1 MLAAFPEDG
10 PPFGEPI
17 TWAGHLH
24 GAGFVCIVLFGMTGI
39 VATAVALRRNVAWRG
54 YSAIS
59 VIAAVAAFFFRFVL
73 AFHQAPAHEIVCN
86 FRKICEALRFSTT
99 EIEVLGRVSG
109 YALLA
114 CTPAVRGRRPSP
126 ALHAR
131 RRARHRTRPGPY
143 STGPVG
149 DLAAMPT
156 VTWPGHG
163 EGRRAWIA
171 SVGGSDHVRSDHP
184 PRWGSPGLGFVGSG
198 PSPEVKARFLMSG
211 SDEGRSRHV
220 RAGGPFARSKT
231 GCL

>member
-54 YSAIS
+54 S
-59 VIAAVAAFFFRFVL
+59 
-73 AFHQAPAHEIVCN
+73 
-86 FRKICEALRFSTT
+86 
-99 EIEVLGRVSG
+99 
-109 YALLA
+109 
-114 CTPAVRGRRPSP
+114 RPSP
-126 ALHAR
+126 SSPLWPPSSSSLSSLSTKRQPMKSCATSKDMRGLEILNHRDRGARQSLELCAPCLHAGR
-131 RRARHRTRPGPY
+131 PRSETQSGVARSATGTTSY
-143 STGPVG
+143 SSRSLQHGSVG

-156 VTWPGHG
+156 VTWPGHVQ
-163 EGRRAWIA
+163 GRRAWIA

-184 PRWGSPGLGFVGSG
+184 PRWGSPGLGLVGSG

>member
-24 GAGFVCIVLFGMTGI
+24 GAGFVCIVLFGMTESWRPLSRYA
-39 VATAVALRRNVAWRG
+39 ATWLG
-54 YSAIS
+54 
-59 VIAAVAAFFFRFVL
+59 AA
-73 AFHQAPAHEIVCN
+73 
-86 FRKICEALRFSTT
+86 T
-99 EIEVLGRVSG
+99 
-109 YALLA
+109 
-114 CTPAVRGRRPSP
+114 RPSP
-126 ALHAR
+126 SSPLWPPSSSSLSSLSTKRQPMTSCATSKDMRGLEILNHRDRGARQSLGLCAPCLHAGR
-131 RRARHRTRPGPY
+131 PRSETQSGVARSATGTTSY
-143 STGPVG
+143 SSRSLQHGSVG

-163 EGRRAWIA
+163 EGRRARIA
-171 SVGGSDHVRSDHP
+171 SVGGSDHVRSDHL
-184 PRWGSPGLGFVGSG
+184 PRWGSPGLGLVGSG